1 MDQKHLEIKSVWRSE
16 AWGLLFS
23 VGLVQA
29 ARASS
34 EETRDVLLG
43 EKLMDEP
50 DDITCSVIDFV
61 NCAGEWEA
69 GWVPKLWGNWVIEV
83 DMGGWRHYNRLNPA
97 KFRLAAA

>member
-1 MDQKHLEIKSVWRSE
+1 V
-16 AWGLLFS
+16 LFS

-69 GWVPKLWGNWVIEV
+69 G
-83 DMGGWRHYNRLNPA
+83 
-97 KFRLAAA
+97 